1 MMVDDK
7 VSPASTAATETP
19 AVLNLAK
26 LRFEWRLYVVYFAF
40 GVIFLTFAVTQ
51 AGNGFL
57 TVTNLLNIVSET
69 ANISV
74 AAVAVACV
82 SGAAEIDLSVG
93 AVAGLASVTA
103 ALAINHWGLAVGV
116 ACGLATG
123 LLIGLVNGALVTR
136 VGIPSFLVTLG
147 MMGVASGIGMWITSA
162 APVPIQNDLFNGLFG
177 SGFLGPVPSLV
188 IWTAIALIVGHI
200 TLRRTSY
207 GRRILA
213 TGGNEIAARF
223 SGINTRNVKHAAL
236 AVSGLVAG
244 LSGLLYAGRYESG
257 RYQWG
262 TGDELS
268 VIAAVIIG
276 GASLFGGQSS
286 VLGAVVGAL
295 LLTLI
300 TNGLILMGL
309 DISQV
314 QVARGALIILAVAL
328 ARRRLTA

>member
-1 MMVDDK
+1 MVDDNL
-7 VSPASTAATETP
+7 SPASTAAPQKP
-19 AVLNLAK
+19 AAFNPAR

-40 GVIFLTFAVTQ
+40 AVIFLIFSVTQ

-74 AAVAVACV
+74 VAVAVV
-82 SGAAEIDLSVG
+82 FVIGAAEIDLSVG

-103 ALAINHWGLAVGV
+103 ALAVNHWGIAVGV

-162 APVPIQNDLFNGLFG
+162 APVPIQSDLFNGIFG
-177 SGFLGPVPSLV
+177 SGFMGPIPSLV
-188 IWTAIALIVGHI
+188 IWTGIALVVGHI
-200 TLRRTSY
+200 TLRHTSH

-223 SGINTRNVKHAAL
+223 SGINTRNVKHVAL

-268 VIAAVIIG
+268 VIAAVILG
-276 GASLFGGQSS
+276 GTSLFGGQAS
-286 VLGAVVGAL
+286 VMGAIVGAL
-295 LLTLI
+295 LISLI
-300 TNGLILMGL
+300 NNGLILMGL
-309 DISQV
+309 EISQV